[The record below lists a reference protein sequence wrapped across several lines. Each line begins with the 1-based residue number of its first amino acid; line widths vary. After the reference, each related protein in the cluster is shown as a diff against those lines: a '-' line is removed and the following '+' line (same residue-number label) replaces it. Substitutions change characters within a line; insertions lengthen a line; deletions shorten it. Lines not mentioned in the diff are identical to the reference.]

1 MHIYHIL
8 MYNQV
13 LRIYSKTFEVT
24 IKENIVVHAKR
35 IRRSRIETFE
45 YSVKESSFFILT
57 LSRVNASFSL
67 SCFFF
72 WFFLFFLAKMSPSDC
87 FSIRI
92 TR

>member
-35 IRRSRIETFE
+35 FRRSRIETFE
-45 YSVKESSFFILT
+45 YSVKDRVTSFFLNII
-57 LSRVNASFSL
+57 SRVNA
-67 SCFFF
+67 
-72 WFFLFFLAKMSPSDC
+72 
-87 FSIRI
+87 
-92 TR
+92 